1 MLVECTKLKYDE
13 VLQCVALGSIYWSQ
27 PVLYTATSLSY
38 ILLQWMI
45 KQKCWLVLNLYL
57 HMSAVTHVDD
67 LYAFWVEYHI
77 SATDLEVT
85 GNFYL
90 FSYIGH
96 HYWTVTCQLLTHNVL
111 I

>member
-1 MLVECTKLKYDE
+1 MKSFSVWHWGVYI
-13 VLQCVALGSIYWSQ
+13 GH
-27 PVLYTATSLSY
+27 SLSY

-67 LYAFWVEYHI
+67 LYMPSELNTTFLQQI
-77 SATDLEVT
+77 FEVT

-90 FSYIGH
+90 FSNIVH